1 MLPDLSANR
10 STTVERIVDALRT
23 ALLSGEFPP
32 GTALREID
40 LAERMRVSRGSVR
53 EALLRLT
60 EEGLLRRS
68 SFRGVEVTRLT
79 ADEIRD
85 LFLVRKLVELTA
97 VDAAG
102 KATPADLEV
111 LVRAAEA
118 FAAAIASGSALEQH
132 EADLAVHATL
142 VGFLGSARLSQ
153 IHAQL
158 MSELQLAL
166 SAQYRGAASV
176 PGQQLVNRHEE
187 FIRLLLGGDT
197 TGARLQL
204 EQRLDQAQERLLRG
218 ERAEEP
224 VDDGQEAVDGQPG
237 THTT

>member
-1 MLPDLSANR
+1 MLPDLSVNR

-23 ALLSGEFPP
+23 ALLSGEFAP
-32 GTALREID
+32 GSALREID

-53 EALLRLT
+53 EALLRLS
-60 EEGLLRRS
+60 EEGLVRRS

-102 KATPADLEV
+102 NASAADLEV
-111 LVRAAEA
+111 LVRAADA
-118 FAAAIASGSALEQH
+118 FAEAIASGSTLEQH
-132 EADLAVHATL
+132 EADLAVHAAL
-142 VGFLGSARLSQ
+142 VGFLGSPRLSQ
-153 IHAQL
+153 IHTQL

-187 FIRLLLGGDT
+187 FIRLLLEGDA

-204 EQRLDQAQERLLRG
+204 ERRLDQAQERLMVGVGRHGRG
-218 ERAEEP
+218 
-224 VDDGQEAVDGQPG
+224 
-237 THTT
+237 